1 MQNITKE
8 YISLT
13 EYTKE
18 EINIETITLEIEH
31 IKRLVENFIKGSDIN
46 NYYIYSERLEYA
58 INFKEELIKEIATGF
73 LI

>member
-1 MQNITKE
+1 MKDITKE

-31 IKRLVENFIKGSDIN
+31 IKRLVANFIKGSDIN
-46 NYYIYSERLEYA
+46 NYYIYSERLEYS
-58 INFKEELIKEIATGF
+58 INFKEELIKEIAAGF